1 MQEME
6 MRKELLVR
14 DVANYIEKKIAPL
27 KYSLPGD
34 KNGLEFGSLDN
45 EVRGIVTCW
54 SPTLMVIEKAVSL
67 QANLIISHEWLIY
80 KHTGNK
86 WLENEV
92 STPAKT
98 PNLERSKI
106 LSQNNMSILKY
117 HSNWDIAPTGIADS
131 FGEYLGFKNL
141 IEKGKLV
148 RVYKER
154 PITLKALAKSI
165 TEKLKIS
172 SVKVSVDLN
181 KKVKYIGTAPGGLG
195 QIFTYSDDFAGSSA
209 EVLIFGEMLEYTE
222 IYTNESGYFYIV
234 TSHEASE
241 MPGMLKLTSLL
252 KDRFTQIPL
261 SCLKSNGCEF
271 LGN

>member
-1 MQEME
+1 ME
-6 MRKELLVR
+6 TRKELLVK
-14 DVANYIEKKIAPL
+14 DVANYIEKEIAPL

-80 KHTGNK
+80 NHTGSK
-86 WLENEV
+86 WMENEIR
-92 STPAKT
+92 TPAKT
-98 PNLERSKI
+98 PNLKRSKI
-106 LSQNNMSILKY
+106 LSQNSMSLLKY
-117 HSNWDIAPTGIADS
+117 HSNWDIAPSGVADS

-141 IEKGKLV
+141 IKKGKLV
-148 RVYKER
+148 RVYKEK
-154 PITLKALAKSI
+154 PITLEALAMSI

-172 SVKVSVDLN
+172 NVKVSGDLN

-195 QIFTYSDDFAGSSA
+195 QIFTYSDDFANSGA
-209 EVLIFGEMLEYTE
+209 EVLIFGEMLEYTG
-222 IYTNESGYFYIV
+222 IYANESGYFYIV

-252 KDRFTQIPL
+252 KNRFTQIPVSYL
-261 SCLKSNGCEF
+261 RSNGCKF

>member
-1 MQEME
+1 
-6 MRKELLVR
+6 MRKELLVK
-14 DVANYIEKKIAPL
+14 DVAKYIEKEIAPL

-45 EVRGIVTCW
+45 EVIGIVTCW
-54 SPTLMVIEKAVSL
+54 SPSLMVIEKAVSL

-80 KHTGNK
+80 NHTGSK
-86 WLENEV
+86 WLESE
-92 STPAKT
+92 TRTTAKA
-98 PNLERSKI
+98 PNLKRSTI
-106 LSQNNMSILKY
+106 LSQNNMSLLKY
-117 HSNWDIAPTGIADS
+117 HSNWDIAPRGIADS

-141 IEKGKLV
+141 VKKGKLV
-148 RVYKER
+148 RVYKEK
-154 PITLKALAKSI
+154 PITLEALARSI
-165 TEKLKIS
+165 AEKLKIS
-172 SVKVSVDLN
+172 NVKVSGDLN

-195 QIFTYSDDFAGSSA
+195 QIFTYADDFANSGA

-252 KDRFTQIPL
+252 KDRFAQIPVNY
-261 SCLKSNGCEF
+261 LKSNGCKII
-271 LGN
+271 GN